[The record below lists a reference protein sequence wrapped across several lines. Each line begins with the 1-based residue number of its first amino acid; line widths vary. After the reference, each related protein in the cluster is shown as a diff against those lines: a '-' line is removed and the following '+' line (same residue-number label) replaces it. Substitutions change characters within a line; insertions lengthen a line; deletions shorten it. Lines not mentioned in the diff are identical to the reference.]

1 MTAPLEGITVVE
13 VGVFMAAPFAAMQL
27 ADLGARVI
35 KVESPDRPDPT
46 RQVGPMVQGR
56 SSPFLRLNRNKES
69 VALDFK
75 SPEGREALLALV
87 GVADVFL
94 ENLRPGALVR
104 AGLGP
109 DDLLARNPRL
119 IYCSASGWGQTGP
132 LAPQP
137 GLDIMAQARSGL
149 MSITGEPDGD
159 PVKLGIPVADLS
171 AGLYCTIGILAAL
184 RDRDRTGRGD
194 VLDVSLYESAVSLAV
209 WEAGK
214 HFGGARAGGR
224 HGSAHQSQAPYQA
237 MPTRDGYVTFGA
249 ITPATWE
256 ALCRVLGAEDLLA
269 DERYATS
276 QTRFDHRDEL
286 IPALERHTRALGSQ
300 ELLDLLEEA
309 GVPCA
314 PVAELAEVFDS
325 EHLREREFFWD
336 AESDELG
343 PQRQLGS
350 PVNFRRLRTRRD
362 NPGPDLGADTER
374 VLGTLG
380 LPGRE
385 SVRAEATEDSPPD
398 GIPEA
403 TTSRDGEGA

>member
-1 MTAPLEGITVVE
+1 MSAPLEGITVVE

-27 ADLGARVI
+27 ADLGARVV
-35 KVESPDRPDPT
+35 KVESPTMPDPT

-69 VALDFK
+69 VAIDFK
-75 SPEGREALLALV
+75 TPEGYAAMLALV
-87 GVADVFL
+87 DEADVFL
-94 ENLRPGALVR
+94 ENLRPGALGR

-109 DDLLARNPRL
+109 DVLLERNPRL
-119 IYCSASGWGQTGP
+119 VYCSASGWGQTGP

-159 PVKLGIPVADLS
+159 PAKLGIPVADLS

-184 RDRDRTGRGD
+184 RDRDRTGQGD
-194 VLDVSLYESAVSLAV
+194 VIDVSLYESAVSLAV

-214 HFGGARAGGR
+214 HFGGGRAGGR

-249 ITPATWE
+249 ITPSTWE
-256 ALCRVLGAEDLLA
+256 SLCRVLGADDLLA

-286 IPALERHTRALGSQ
+286 IPALERHTRELTSDRLL
-300 ELLDLLEEA
+300 ELLQDA

-314 PVAELAEVFDS
+314 PVAEFDEVFSS
-325 EHLREREFFWD
+325 EHLQERGFFWE
-336 AESDELG
+336 AESEELG

-350 PVNFRRLRTRRD
+350 PVNFRRMSTRRD

-374 VLGTLG
+374 VLGAV
-380 LPGRE
+380 LP
-385 SVRAEATEDSPPD
+385 RADAPA
-398 GIPEA
+398 G
-403 TTSRDGEGA
+403 GER